1 MKIGIIGAMEEE
13 IRHLK
18 TVIKNQETITHYN
31 FEFTKGEIGHHEVVL
46 VLSGIGK
53 VNATISALL
62 LKEKFDV
69 DVLINT
75 GSAGAIDPSLEVGD
89 IVIAHSL
96 LHHDVDVTG
105 FGYEPGQMAGMPNVY
120 YPNTQLMRIAQAVCR
135 GIDMEP
141 IIGQI
146 ASGDQFINSTEKI
159 NEISKTFPTV
169 RAAEMESAAIAQTAH
184 VLGLP
189 FVIIRAISDS
199 ANDEASISFDQFI
212 LFAGKVSATIVTKL
226 VEAIPNGLKM
236 DKD

>member
-13 IRHLK
+13 IRYLK
-18 TVIKNQETITHYN
+18 KVIKNQESVNYYSY
-31 FEFTKGEIGHHEVVL
+31 EFTQGQLGQHDVVL

-53 VNATISALL
+53 VNATVSALL

-75 GSAGAIDPSLEVGD
+75 GSAGAIDPALEVGD

-96 LHHDVDVTG
+96 THHDVDVTG

-120 YPNTQLMRIAQAVCR
+120 YPNTQLMRLAQEVCR
-135 GIDMEP
+135 EMDLEP
-141 IIGQI
+141 IVGQI
-146 ASGDQFINSTEKI
+146 ASGDQFINSSEKI
-159 NEISKTFPTV
+159 KTIAETFPTV

-199 ANDEASISFDQFI
+199 ADDEASMSFDQFI
-212 LFAGKVSATIVTKL
+212 LLAGKVSATIVTKL
-226 VEAIPNGLKM
+226 VEAIPSSIKV
-236 DKD
+236 D

>member
-18 TVIKNQETITHYN
+18 SVIKNQETMTHYN
-31 FEFTKGEIGHHEVVL
+31 FEFTTGEIGQHEVVL

-62 LKEKFDV
+62 LKEKFAV
-69 DVLINT
+69 EVLINT
-75 GSAGAIDPSLEVGD
+75 GSAGAIDPALKVGN

-96 LHHDVDVTG
+96 VHHDVDVTG

-120 YPNTQLMRIAQAVCR
+120 YPNTELMRIAQEVCR

-146 ASGDQFINSTEKI
+146 ASGDQFINSSEKI
-159 NEISKTFPTV
+159 SAISKTFPTV

-199 ANDEASISFDQFI
+199 ADDEASVSFDQFI

-226 VEAIPNGLKM
+226 VEAIPSSLKLSE
-236 DKD
+236 D